1 MRGNNVIRA
10 AGKLLLLSLAAF
22 FLLGSVLPDSPYKM
36 PCGGSRW
43 RVGKNS
49 IIANIDLNESLLSDM
64 RGMKEKH
71 YNYASG
77 SDAELKKIATEFIQ
91 PYVNK
96 KITVSVNG
104 RIYQVKVDKLIRN
117 DNAIYTIWLSVSDIA
132 FDRPLNNLKIN
143 YRMLFEEL
151 KDNHINLAFFYRSDA
166 SDDALQKVFDNIPAE
181 GQYEFTNNSP
191 AWELSIPGTATP
203 PQPPT
208 PVRGNR
214 EMPPGK

>member
-1 MRGNNVIRA
+1 MIRSVGNV
-10 AGKLLLLSLAAF
+10 LLLLLAAF

-43 RVGKNS
+43 RVGRNS

-77 SDAELKKIATEFIQ
+77 SDSELKKIATEYLQ

-104 RIYQVKVDKLIRN
+104 RIYPVKVDKLIRH
-117 DNAIYTIWLSVSDIA
+117 DNSTYTIWLSVSDIA

-151 KDNHINLAFFYRSDA
+151 KDNHINLAYFYRSDA
-166 SDDALQKVFDNIPAE
+166 TGDALQKVFDNISAE
-181 GQYEFTNNSP
+181 GEYEFTNNSP
-191 AWELSIPGTATP
+191 AWELSIQGTVTP
-203 PQPPT
+203 PQPPA
-208 PVRGNR
+208 PVRGVR
-214 EMPPGK
+214 EMPRGK